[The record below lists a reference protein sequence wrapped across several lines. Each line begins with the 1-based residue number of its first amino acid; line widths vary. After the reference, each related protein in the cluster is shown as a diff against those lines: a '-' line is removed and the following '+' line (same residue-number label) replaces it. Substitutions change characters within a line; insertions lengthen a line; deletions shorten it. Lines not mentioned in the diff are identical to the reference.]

1 MAWESTEWTC
11 GHRGAMQLY
20 GKQAN
25 RDSRVAYEAGRQC
38 MACWLV
44 DQWESKNDPRA
55 KREDRYKLAASI
67 AESKGKR
74 IDVLCSVPIKNDSN
88 NPLAG
93 FSTDELLAEID
104 RRKTAA

>member
-1 MAWESTEWTC
+1 
-11 GHRGAMQLY
+11 MQLY